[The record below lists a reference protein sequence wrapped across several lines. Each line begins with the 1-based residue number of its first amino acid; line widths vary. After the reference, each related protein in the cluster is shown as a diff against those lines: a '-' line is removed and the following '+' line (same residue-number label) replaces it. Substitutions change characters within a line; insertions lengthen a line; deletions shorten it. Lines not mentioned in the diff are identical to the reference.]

1 MGLGYATLSRQ
12 QFVPP
17 EPQMPDESTSS
28 ETGPGITVNSPL
40 QSTKPSVARLDRS
53 INRRQSKA
61 ASEDNRR
68 TSHYS
73 RSGVHAAARDPNAKE
88 DHNDGEWMYNLD
100 ALATEHRTK
109 HRK

>member
-1 MGLGYATLSRQ
+1 M
-12 QFVPP
+12 
-17 EPQMPDESTSS
+17 
-28 ETGPGITVNSPL
+28 TVTSPL
-40 QSTKPSVARLDRS
+40 NSSLVERS
-53 INRRQSKA
+53 LRRQSKA

-73 RSGVHAAARDPNAKE
+73 RSGAHATKDPNAKE